1 MNYRGELKVILI
13 NLDREEQIIEPG
25 ERIAQLVFAKVERV
39 ELIETK
45 EIDENTD
52 RGATGYGASG
62 RF

>member
-39 ELIETK
+39 ELIETE